1 MKEKIMKEKVAS
13 GNSKSAE
20 IEPAQLKDLVVSA
33 LEDSKGVN
41 IQVLQIDDIS
51 DFTDYMVVVSGTS
64 GRHVKSLAS
73 NTIDDLHQAGVRAL
87 GIEGE
92 ELGEWVL
99 VDFADVVIHVMREEV
114 RAYYE
119 IEKLWGEDIR
129 IMLKGNPVSS

>member
-1 MKEKIMKEKVAS
+1 MSKI
-13 GNSKSAE
+13 SKSAE
-20 IEPAQLKDLVVSA
+20 IKPAQIKDWVVSA
-33 LEDSKGVN
+33 LEDSKGVD

-64 GRHVKSLAS
+64 DRHVKSLAS
-73 NTIDDLHQAGVRAL
+73 NTIDDLREAGVFAL
-87 GIEGE
+87 GVEGE

-129 IMLKGNPVSS
+129 NMLKGSPISS

>member
-1 MKEKIMKEKVAS
+1 M
-13 GNSKSAE
+13 
-20 IEPAQLKDLVVSA
+20 EPAKIKDLVVSA
-33 LEDSKGVN
+33 LEDSKGVD

-64 GRHVKSLAS
+64 SRHVKSLAS
-73 NTIDDLHQAGVRAL
+73 NTIDDLREADVRAL
-87 GIEGE
+87 GVEGE

-129 IMLKGNPVSS
+129 NMLKGSPTNS

>member
-1 MKEKIMKEKVAS
+1 MNEKIVS
-13 GNSKSAE
+13 GNSKRAE
-20 IEPAQLKDLVVSA
+20 IEPAKIKDLVVSA
-33 LEDSKGVN
+33 LEDSKGVD

-64 GRHVKSLAS
+64 SRHVKSLAS
-73 NTIDDLHQAGVRAL
+73 NTIDDLREADVRAL
-87 GIEGE
+87 GVEGE

-129 IMLKGNPVSS
+129 NMLKGSPTNS